1 MTYEIVETTLVVPE
15 KSLLYRLAMDK
26 NTKKKTHNKKHNTII
41 MQTKRLMKQQI

>member
-26 NTKKKTHNKKHNTII
+26 NTKKNT
-41 MQTKRLMKQQI
+41 TLS